1 MYVVTKTG
9 RAAWESGDA
18 AVPEQYRLLLWR
30 IDMQGDEQACN
41 ALRELYPKTL
51 VSDWLGELLELGYI
65 ERGKRSDADITVP
78 LEASAIAA
86 AGASAVQ
93 TLSSV
98 GAYVAAES
106 VPAMRGKK
114 PSEVVVLVVEDDPD
128 QRALADLRVSMA
140 GYQVKVASSVNELLW
155 NLLNEPPPDVL
166 LLDVMLPDGN
176 GFDVL
181 AKLRR
186 HPKYS
191 GLAIILLT
199 AVRDAEAIGKGLAL
213 GANGYV
219 AKPYSKNVLTRV
231 IRTVF
236 GQSASP
242 A

>member
-41 ALRELYPKTL
+41 ALRELYPKSL
-51 VSDWLGELLELGYI
+51 VADWIGELVELGYI

-78 LEASAIAA
+78 LEASAIA
-86 AGASAVQ
+86 SATATATQ
-93 TLSSV
+93 SLSSV
-98 GAYVAAES
+98 GAYVAPDS
-106 VPAMRGKK
+106 LPRSGKK
-114 PSEVVVLVVEDDPD
+114 PGETVVLVVEDDPD

-140 GYQVKVASSVNELLW
+140 GYQVRVASSVNELLW
-155 NLLNEPPPDVL
+155 ALLNEEAPDVL

-181 AKLRR
+181 ANLRR
-186 HPKYS
+186 HPRFS

-199 AVRDAEAIGKGLAL
+199 AVRDPEAIGRGLAL
-213 GANGYV
+213 GAQGYV

-231 IRTVF
+231 IRTIF
-236 GQSASP
+236 GHA

>member
-30 IDMQGDEQACN
+30 IDMQGDEAACN
-41 ALRELYPKTL
+41 ALRELYPKSL
-51 VSDWLGELLELGYI
+51 VADWLGELLELGYI

-86 AGASAVQ
+86 AGASAAQ
-93 TLSSV
+93 SLSSV
-98 GAYVAAES
+98 GAYVAADS
-106 VPAMRGKK
+106 MPSLRGRK
-114 PSEVVVLVVEDDPD
+114 PSELVVLIVEDDPD

-186 HPKYS
+186 HPKYA

-236 GQSASP
+236 GQAAS
-242 A
+242 